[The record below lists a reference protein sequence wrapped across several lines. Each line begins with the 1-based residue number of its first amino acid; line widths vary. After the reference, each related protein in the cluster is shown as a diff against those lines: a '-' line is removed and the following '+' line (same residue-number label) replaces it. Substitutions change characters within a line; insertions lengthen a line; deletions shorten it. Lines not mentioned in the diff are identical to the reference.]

1 MENGFDFAAWLRVVL
16 PTATLLA
23 GLNFAVIQGLGK
35 WVDGKMQL
43 ITAGVTGLALG
54 FAGGLAF
61 FGTPTDFLGW
71 FLNVI
76 FGLVVFGISV
86 GSYEGIKHASAGSQ

>member
-1 MENGFDFAAWLRVVL
+1 MENGFDFAAWLKVVL

-23 GLNFAVIQGLGK
+23 GLNFAIVQGLGN
-35 WVDGKMQL
+35 WVSGKVQL
-43 ITAGVTGLALG
+43 LIAGVTGLILG

-61 FGTPTDFLGW
+61 FGIPTDFLGW

-86 GSYEGIKHASAGSQ
+86 GGYEGIKHASRGSQ